1 MGLDHCAACLF
12 AAALSPGDDPCP
24 YRVVAPMAEGV
35 NRVTYLAQALTGSG
49 GLVAL
54 ELHGPRDDVADV
66 RARYRQWQPI
76 LDGIRDAGLAR
87 LLDVGATAD
96 GRLYVASDYVAGW
109 PLSALR
115 DHGIGLDDRRELARQ
130 VAAAIEAAHAAGVVH
145 LRLIPAKIKISTAH
159 GPRATVLGLGR
170 SLIVDNAWG
179 DPEVDRAALSNV
191 LRLLDAEP

>member
-1 MGLDHCAACLF
+1 
-12 AAALSPGDDPCP
+12 
-24 YRVVAPMAEGV
+24 MAEGV

-54 ELHGPRDDVADV
+54 ELHGARDDVADV

-76 LDGIRDAGLAR
+76 LDGIRHAGLAR

-96 GRLYVASDYVAGW
+96 GRLYVASEYVAGW

-115 DHGIGLDDRRELARQ
+115 DDGTMGIDDRQELGHQ
-130 VAAAIEAAHAAGVVH
+130 ITAAIDAAHAAGIVH

-159 GPRATVLGLGR
+159 GPRATILGLGR

-179 DPEVDRAALSNV
+179 DPEVDRAALSAV